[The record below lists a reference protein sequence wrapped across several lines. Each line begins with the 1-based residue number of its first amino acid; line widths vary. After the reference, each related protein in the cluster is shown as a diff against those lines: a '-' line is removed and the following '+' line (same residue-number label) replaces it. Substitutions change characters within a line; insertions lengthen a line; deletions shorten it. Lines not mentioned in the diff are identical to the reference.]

1 MLSHLSDKELL
12 ELASLLNRVLPL
24 IIKSRSGEIS
34 AEERKELDE
43 GVKNLL
49 ELLGVATPLGGKLAA
64 YVAARKPGPVMRALG
79 IADAVDTVL
88 ELVARMSQMI
98 VRTELDSRI
107 LGGALTAS
115 PTISE
120 GIDGGKAG
128 FLCEALGR
136 LWLREVQGGIWSNT
150 RYEIIGAKDVDALA
164 EEREGEI
171 LNLYVAEIKRTV
183 EQDDVRKIEG
193 TIDVLRKDYADARKS
208 IEKTIKSVRIKTL
221 WIIDFSKGPKPNI
234 EEKLKKSLEK
244 QIEREDE
251 GKITFTYLDELKDS
265 CRKAERV
272 GRTLLKS
279 IELLESAG
287 VIGK

>member
-34 AEERKELDE
+34 AEERKELGD
-43 GVKNLL
+43 GIKDLL

-64 YVAARKPGPVMRALG
+64 YVATRKPGPVMKALG

-88 ELVARMSQMI
+88 ELVARMSQII

-136 LWLREVQGGIWSNT
+136 LWLREVQGGIWSNA
-150 RYEIIGAKDVDALA
+150 RYEIIGAKNVDALA
-164 EEREGEI
+164 EVREGEK
-171 LNLYVAEIKRTV
+171 LNLYVAEVKLTLAQKHVEKIK
-183 EQDDVRKIEG
+183 G
-193 TIDVLRKDYADARKS
+193 TIDVLRKDYAAARKS
-208 IEKTIKSVRIKTL
+208 IEKTIKSVRIETL
-221 WIIDFSKGPKPNI
+221 WVIDFSKGPKPSI
-234 EEKLKKSLEK
+234 EEDLRNSIENL
-244 QIEREDE
+244 IERD
-251 GKITFTYLDELKDS
+251 ITFTYIDELKDS

-272 GRTLLKS
+272 GRTLLES
-279 IELLESAG
+279 IELLESVG